1 VGLWKVF
8 GVVVC
13 ANDVQHAKPNPEIYL
28 KAAKRMKLSPK
39 ECLAI
44 EDTLQGIRSAKG
56 AGMVCLAV
64 TNTMPSY
71 KLKEADLVVAT
82 LKGLSVAR
90 LRQLFV

>member
-1 VGLWKVF
+1 
-8 GVVVC
+8 VC